1 MQNINEAISKVIIKQ
16 RKAKSLS
23 QEKLAE
29 LVDIHR
35 TYVSQIERGLK
46 SPTIQVLF
54 KLSIAFNI
62 SASKLIEEI
71 ESELDVIYSKK

>member
-1 MQNINEAISKVIIKQ
+1 MQNINEAISKVIIRN
-16 RKAKSLS
+16 RKEKSLS

-29 LVDIHR
+29 LVGIHR

-54 KLSIAFNI
+54 KLSLAFNI

-71 ESELDVIYSKK
+71 ESELDVI